1 MAPIAGAICHLSQNI
16 SGGSGD
22 LSNLNHTVHVP
33 DACGIIG
40 CLEFKHMAMYP
51 PEEPVSFSP
60 SEEQLERER
69 ALKRFNRLY
78 IFVPIG
84 IAVAIGIFLL
94 VLMLIGIFAPGLI
107 GAEAF
112 LSGLADT
119 ILVLWMMPMM
129 VLCAIVPIVYVGY
142 LINRRQRRN
151 MLPPDSP
158 LLRHSRTQMA
168 LWQAQNIA
176 DRVEK
181 SAEDVSD
188 QVAKP
193 FININSFVAYVYAWL
208 MILLTRPFRRNN
220 DYDPD
225 GVDKPDGAS

>member
-1 MAPIAGAICHLSQNI
+1 
-16 SGGSGD
+16 
-22 LSNLNHTVHVP
+22 
-33 DACGIIG
+33 
-40 CLEFKHMAMYP
+40 MAMYP
-51 PEEPVSFSP
+51 SEEPVSYSP

-69 ALKRFNRLY
+69 ALKRYNRLY
-78 IFVPIG
+78 IYVPVG
-84 IAVAIGIFLL
+84 IAVAFGLFL
-94 VLMLIGIFAPGLI
+94 VVIMLIGIFAPGLI
-107 GAEAF
+107 GAEEF

-129 VLCAIVPIVYVGY
+129 VLCAIVPIAYFGY

-176 DRVEK
+176 ERVEK
-181 SAEDVSD
+181 KTDEVSD

-193 FININSFVAYVYAWL
+193 FISVNSFAAYVYTWL
-208 MILLTRPFRRNN
+208 TILITRPFRR
-220 DYDPD
+220 DDDHDPD
-225 GVDKPDGAS
+225 GVDNPDGTS